1 MSASN
6 DDQKPPSLRIRELT
20 ITNFRTFVEPTTIS
34 FCDADGNADAIVVF
48 HGDNGS
54 GKSNALAALDL
65 FFQTASLLLR
75 VKEPEGDV
83 LVPWDKEWYITGQRG
98 GRPIYLKYTDRPANR
113 GGSMEIMVR
122 FDDARLGTLKAT
134 YTPAGKEVLIRFLR
148 DLSDEHT
155 NAPTNFATIA
165 VAERAQFLNWLESP
179 QGPESASIKI
189 FDTRRSQKGAEI
201 NGSRRT
207 LMPSHLVRSLYRMQ
221 TSKLPVDRNDWR
233 DFKNLLARFTS
244 FMGAEITIEYQVSED
259 NDHGKSKLELVVE
272 NPGKT
277 VLSLDELSSGEQ
289 HVIVLCAASLLARSA
304 ILAIEEPEISLDA
317 KNQELL
323 HNILNELAQKGLIDQ
338 IILESHVA
346 RFDGPNVIRFTRNDD
361 GSTSV
366 RREASVDE
374 SKREVERL
382 AKEKGAEHL
391 WVTRDGYTKLPEKM
405 VNDLGAGHGGH
416 VWFLKGPEHWE
427 AWPEAHVDHLF
438 RGGNGHDD

>member
-1 MSASN
+1 VPASN

-34 FCDADGNADAIVVF
+34 FCDADGNADAIAVF

-65 FFQTASLLLR
+65 FFLTAPFVLREAKDVGNGMLLSWNNDYA
-75 VKEPEGDV
+75 V
-83 LVPWDKEWYITGQRG
+83 RG
-98 GRPIYLKYTDRPANR
+98 RRMLNISYRDRPHGR
-113 GGSMEIMVR
+113 SGPTIIEVDFVDSQLGRLRIEYTPSGEQVR
-122 FDDARLGTLKAT
+122 IAVLRM
-134 YTPAGKEVLIRFLR
+134 PAGKATNDSGNVIPIVGNERDLLRTWLSTPRSIEWTPFSIIDARRSISGSRAPKGNSLMPRQLASDLYSQSTSRSPEDRNAWRTFKSLLHRFLAFKAKEI
-148 DLSDEHT
+148 SVEHS
-155 NAPTNFATIA
+155 ND
-165 VAERAQFLNWLESP
+165 S
-179 QGPESASIKI
+179 
-189 FDTRRSQKGAEI
+189 
-201 NGSRRT
+201 
-207 LMPSHLVRSLYRMQ
+207 
-221 TSKLPVDRNDWR
+221 VDV
-233 DFKNLLARFTS
+233 
-244 FMGAEITIEYQVSED
+244 I
-259 NDHGKSKLELVVE
+259 VE
-272 NPGKT
+272 EPGKT

-317 KNQELL
+317 KNQDLL
-323 HNILNELAQKGLIDQ
+323 HNILNELAQKDLIDQ

-366 RREASVDE
+366 RREASLDE
-374 SKREVERL
+374 SKREIERA

-405 VNDLGAGHGGH
+405 VNELGASNGGH

-427 AWPEAHVDHLF
+427 AWPEAHVDDLF